1 MIVLGIESSCDETA
15 AALVEDGRKIL
26 SSVVASQVEEHKIYG
41 GVVPEIASRRHSEAI
56 VAVVQEALERGRKK
70 LSQVDA
76 IAVTY
81 APGLIGALL
90 VGVNFAKGQMCI
102 RDRPRRPGR
111 PAPKG
116 PGVHRAV
123 PGAVLFGAHPLPA
136 HQLHPGA
143 PGRGPGGGRQR
154 PGAPGRG
161 RLYEGAGA
169 VPAGVKALPAFGG
182 SYAH

>member
-90 VGVNFAKGQMCI
+90 VGVNFAKGLSLATSLRGI
-102 RDRPRRPGR
+102 SATPGWSRPFCAWWPR
-111 PAPKG
+111 
-116 PGVHRAV
+116 
-123 PGAVLFGAHPLPA
+123 
-136 HQLHPGA
+136 
-143 PGRGPGGGRQR
+143 
-154 PGAPGRG
+154 
-161 RLYEGAGA
+161 EGTATSSRWRTT
-169 VPAGVKALPAFGG
+169 P
-182 SYAH
+182 S